1 MAPRDGPYSF
11 RAEVWEHDGP
21 GSWHF
26 LSLPEEEADAI
37 EAEFGH
43 RAGGFGSVKVE
54 VTIGATTWS
63 TSLFP
68 DSKRGTYVL
77 PVKKPVRLAED
88 LVAGTVAAVT
98 LRVVI

>member
-1 MAPRDGPYSF
+1 MAGTYRFD
-11 RAEVWEHDGP
+11 AEVWEHDGP
-21 GSWHF
+21 GAWHF
-26 LSLPEEEADAI
+26 LSLPEPEADAI

-68 DSKRGTYVL
+68 DGKRGTYVL

-88 LVAGTVAAVT
+88 LAAGSVADVT
-98 LRVVI
+98 LRVVVQRT